1 MSQVST
7 QSRSVTRAPR
17 AGPRA
22 SEIRQPTKTR
32 QRRQA
37 TLRRRLW
44 RYRVPLALILPGLAF
59 YVVFYYVPLLGNVVA
74 FQDYLPF
81 LGFRGS
87 PFIGF
92 GNFTSLF
99 SQQQFWWSVI
109 NTIEITALQLVF
121 FFPAPIILALL
132 LNSVVSSAIR
142 RIVQSI
148 IYLPHFM
155 SWVVV
160 VILFQEI
167 FGGAGVIDQ
176 FLRNHGHSNPINF
189 MTNPALFKGMLTVQV
204 IWKETG
210 WGTIIFFAALVAID
224 TSLYE
229 AALVDG
235 ASAWRR
241 TWHVTL
247 PGIRPII
254 ILLLIL
260 RIGTILSVGFE
271 QIVLQEPNVGAR
283 AGQVLDTYVYFNG
296 IVGGAWGQAAAV
308 GLMKGILG
316 FVLVA
321 TANWAAHRMGEQGVM

>member
-1 MSQVST
+1 LGQVNT
-7 QSRSVTRAPR
+7 EGIPVFELPSVGT
-17 AGPRA
+17 GA
-22 SEIRQPTKTR
+22 SETGEPAPTTR
-32 QRRQA
+32 RRRS

-44 RYRVPLALILPGLAF
+44 RYRVPLALVVPGLAF
-59 YVVFYYVPLLGNVVA
+59 YLVFYYVPLLGNVVA
-74 FQDYLPF
+74 FQNYLPF
-81 LGFRGS
+81 LGFLHS
-87 PFIGF
+87 PFIGL

-99 SQQQFWWSVI
+99 AQQEFWWSLI
-109 NTIEITALQLVF
+109 NTLEITALQLVF

-132 LNSVVSSAIR
+132 LNSVVSSAVR

-160 VILFQEI
+160 VILFQEV

-176 FLRNHGHSNPINF
+176 FLRNHGHSNPIDF